1 MEFLL
6 QQQNNY
12 MSGKK
17 IRILPDQYVFS
28 ENDKGDKAY
37 LIISGSFDV
46 ERDGKKVGK
55 MSEGEIFGE
64 LSLILGE
71 NRKASVKAVV
81 PSELAEISPNALNE
95 LLLSSSLEIHKL
107 IKEFS
112 LELKKNEGYALPISL
127 DKLKVMV
134 ENEPNIIRALALQLH
149 WRLSQMIYS

>member
-1 MEFLL
+1 
-6 QQQNNY
+6 

-17 IRILPDQYVFS
+17 IRILPDQYVFN

-46 ERDGKKVGK
+46 ERNGKKVGK
-55 MSEGEIFGE
+55 MSDGEIFGE

-71 NRKASVKAVV
+71 TRKASVKAVV
-81 PSELAEISPNALNE
+81 PSELVEISPNAFKE

-107 IKEFS
+107 IQQFS
-112 LELKKNEGYALPISL
+112 LELKKNEGYSLPITL
-127 DKLKVMV
+127 EKLKILV
-134 ENEPNIIRALALQLH
+134 EDEPNIIRALALQLH

>member
-1 MEFLL
+1 
-6 QQQNNY
+6 

-17 IRILPDQYVFS
+17 IRILPDQYVFN

-46 ERDGKKVGK
+46 ERKGKKVGK
-55 MSEGEIFGE
+55 MSDGEIFGE

-71 NRKASVKAVV
+71 TRKASVKAVV
-81 PSELAEISPNALNE
+81 PSELVEISPNAFKE

-107 IKEFS
+107 IQQFS
-112 LELKKNEGYALPISL
+112 LELKKNEGYSLPITL
-127 DKLKVMV
+127 EKLKVLV
-134 ENEPNIIRALALQLH
+134 EDEPNIIRALTLQLH

>member
-1 MEFLL
+1 
-6 QQQNNY
+6 

-17 IRILPDQYVFS
+17 IRILPDQYVFN

-46 ERDGKKVGK
+46 ERNGKKVGK
-55 MSEGEIFGE
+55 MSDGEIFGE

-81 PSELAEISPNALNE
+81 PSELVEISPNAFKE

-107 IKEFS
+107 IQQFS
-112 LELKKNEGYALPISL
+112 LELKKNEGYSLPITL
-127 DKLKVMV
+127 EKLKILV
-134 ENEPNIIRALALQLH
+134 EDEPNIIRALALQLH

>member
-1 MEFLL
+1 
-6 QQQNNY
+6 

-17 IRILPDQYVFS
+17 IRILPDQYVFN

-46 ERDGKKVGK
+46 ERKGKKVGK
-55 MSEGEIFGE
+55 MSDGEIFGE

-81 PSELAEISPNALNE
+81 PSELVEISPNAFKE

-107 IKEFS
+107 IQQFS
-112 LELKKNEGYALPISL
+112 LELKKNEGYSLPITL
-127 DKLKVMV
+127 EKLKVLV
-134 ENEPNIIRALALQLH
+134 EDEPNIIRALTLQLH